1 MSGGGSGGKKRSG
14 FQITSVT
21 SDFNNQ
27 TPAGQSAPS
36 VFLSVLQSA
45 AASCSP
51 QGSSSQPTTPTLK
64 RKYISQDASGQG
76 AGSTSRFRVVRLA
89 VGGAGS
95 GGWGEPYRRGRWTCT
110 DVTERQQGAG
120 FRRVMDSMRHAHSL
134 ESLEMIGRDKDR
146 GGVYSQDTTHLL
158 TQSVRGREGAG
169 LVLHSG
175 PPSPTH
181 QQPINI
187 RLLDHKEPMG
197 GKGLDSTPPP
207 PSPRTRNIPPPLR
220 LDVDAAGRSV
230 LRLSHSQPSSPPAGS
245 YHPTLTPI
253 QTPGAFSLDQTIFHL
268 PGDASSSSNS
278 LVAIDNK
285 IEQAMDLV
293 KSHLMLAVREE
304 VELLREQIRE
314 LQEKNQQLERE
325 NVILRALTCS
335 HTPGHDHAHLT

>member
-1 MSGGGSGGKKRSG
+1 MSGGKKRSG

-36 VFLSVLQSA
+36 VFLSAVQSA
-45 AASCSP
+45 ACP
-51 QGSSSQPTTPTLK
+51 QGSSSQPSTPSLK
-64 RKYISQDASGQG
+64 RKYISQDAAVQG
-76 AGSTSRFRVVRLA
+76 AGTSRFRVVRLA
-89 VGGAGS
+89 GGAG
-95 GGWGEPYRRGRWTCT
+95 GAGWGESFRRGRWTCM
-110 DVTERQQGAG
+110 DLMERGAGLQQGAGLQLGAG

-146 GGVYSQDTTHLL
+146 GGVYSHD
-158 TQSVRGREGAG
+158 GEGG
-169 LVLHSG
+169 GIVLHSG

-181 QQPINI
+181 QQPITI
-187 RLLDHKEPMG
+187 RLLDHNDPMG
-197 GKGLDSTPPP
+197 VKGLDSTPPP
-207 PSPRTRNIPPPLR
+207 PSPRPRNIPPPLR

-230 LRLSHSQPSSPPAGS
+230 LRLSHSQPSSPPAGP
-245 YHPTLTPI
+245 YHPSLTPI

-268 PGDASSSSNS
+268 PGDASSSNS

-304 VELLREQIRE
+304 VELLREQIRD
-314 LQEKNQQLERE
+314 LQDKNQQLERE
-325 NVILRALTCS
+325 NQILRALTHS
-335 HTPGHDHAHLT
+335 HPPVRGHAHNT